1 MAEDTRKNIL
11 EVDVV
16 QSIDKTDTVLVNDSG
31 SLKQVSVETLVSS
44 GIPDQYVT
52 ESELNGKGYATTT
65 AMNSGLNEKIDKNQ
79 GSSNSGKYLSVGSDG
94 NVKLVDA
101 PSSGG
106 GIIEETDPTVPA
118 WAKNPTKPTYTADE
132 VGALSDDTE
141 IPIKTSDLTNDSGFI
156 TNEDIPE
163 KLPNPQKIIFT
174 GAVSAEYDGSLQ
186 QTINIPT
193 GGGTGGGTT
202 DYNDLSN
209 KPRLGGVTLEGNK
222 TLDDIGAQPKG
233 NYLTDVPQAS
243 STIIGGIKAESA
255 STEDTVPVKIK
266 SDGTLA
272 VPTYPEV
279 GSGTGGITV
288 SYDAERQAIVF
299 TSSSGGGNDVISQE
313 QIQQAVNAYLEDNP
327 VSGMTDEQ
335 VQQLNQV
342 VADVAEKL
350 NSNFGSDNAG
360 KYLVVGD
367 DGEIIVS
374 DAPVIS
380 DDQVKT
386 AVNAYLEENPVQ
398 GGITE
403 EQKQQLEQNTQDITD
418 LRSDMEQLY
427 MDTGVEYHEYTEAE
441 VEIKRA
447 AYNSFYDGTETPNG
461 TSTSTVL
468 FKTPQKIRVEN
479 NHTQDITVTASR
491 FANSDD
497 YESATY
503 TPGSKNDNA
512 RRDGSFLN
520 ETIPMGESV
529 TFDTYEYGSSGA
541 EYIQLR
547 FQPGTWNN
555 AWNNIKVYAIYDS
568 WRPTYTLP
576 EVNGIYEE
584 DIPVR
589 YTFQGT
595 NYALNSQELIAVAP
609 YYPDFTYNIRG
620 GNYETTAMKTLD
632 VIYLMDNSIFDG
644 YHDNIFNR
652 YFTSGHKNIPCIF
665 PEKTTTTQYDTSVN
679 AGANSDYAWAYF
691 KTPPETELIGPKWVA
706 IIGMYK
712 INHSASEDLGQEYY
726 NEQIQTLN
734 DSGPQLRYV
743 TKFNDKNAPR
753 RLLSTYVKRVDKQ
766 SDGTYY
772 TSILKQS
779 DNPLAGKKWT
789 LFGDSLTDAYGG
801 HDLTGNYFASKIAR
815 EFGMILDNRAKGGG
829 NINSGA
835 NGNYTSIN
843 GCACLDQ
850 LISDVEDGIT
860 DPPDYITVAY
870 GTNGYTAQN
879 GTVDDTSENKETT
892 CGAVKYFIE
901 KCTEK
906 FPNAFLGFVLPP
918 LGSWKAEDGQQFP
931 NVNKDVD
938 TAREAI
944 KSVLDL
950 PEYGGIPY
958 IDMSKKSG
966 ITLDML
972 PDKIHISTD
981 QTNLKYYRAL
991 RGFLITAGV

>member
-1 MAEDTRKNIL
+1 M
-11 EVDVV
+11 
-16 QSIDKTDTVLVNDSG
+16 
-31 SLKQVSVETLVSS
+31 
-44 GIPDQYVT
+44 
-52 ESELNGKGYATTT
+52 ATTEELL
-65 AMNSGLNEKIDKNQ
+65 AQLENNPEM
-79 GSSNSGKYLSVGSDG
+79 YASDESQE
-94 NVKLVDA
+94 LV
-101 PSSGG
+101 
-106 GIIEETDPTVPA
+106 I
-118 WAKNPTKPTYTADE
+118 
-132 VGALSDDTE
+132 DTE
-141 IPIKTSDLTNDSGFI
+141 TR
-156 TNEDIPE
+156 
-163 KLPNPQKIIFT
+163 
-174 GAVSAEYDGSLQ
+174 
-186 QTINIPT
+186 TINIPASET
-193 GGGTGGGTT
+193 LFGVKGDKNIERKYFRCPRIVG
-202 DYNDLSN
+202 DNVDLSTHLIYIAYVYTESN
-209 KPRLGGVTLEGNK
+209 SGSIFPTIGIQPYHCDDVEVDG
-222 TLDDIGAQPKG
+222 DDITFSWKLSDHVFQSAGFIAFKMYAKEKEDSPYTVFNTAPAIGTVLYTIGDGEESVVSEYPDIINQLLAEMESVQEIATPEAMQGYVNDYFAENPPSGVEVDTTLTQSGKAADAKATGDELAKRIVAPEEEGTEGQVLTKDADG
-233 NYLTDVPQAS
+233 NNVWKTGMAGLEDGSVT
-243 STIIGGIKAESA
+243 
-255 STEDTVPVKIK
+255 TEK
-266 SDGTLA
+266 L
-272 VPTYPEV
+272 
-279 GSGTGGITV
+279 
-288 SYDAERQAIVF
+288 
-299 TSSSGGGNDVISQE
+299 SQE
-313 QIQQAVNAYLEDNP
+313 LANEL
-327 VSGMTDEQ
+327 
-335 VQQLNQV
+335 
-342 VADVAEKL
+342 
-350 NSNFGSDNAG
+350 
-360 KYLVVGD
+360 
-367 DGEIIVS
+367 
-374 DAPVIS
+374 
-380 DDQVKT
+380 
-386 AVNAYLEENPVQ
+386 
-398 GGITE
+398 
-403 EQKQQLEQNTQDITD
+403 DIE
-418 LRSDMEQLY
+418 R
-427 MDTGVEYHEYTEAE
+427 HEYTEVE

-468 FKTPQKIRVEN
+468 FKTPQKIRIEN

-503 TPGSKNDNA
+503 TPGTKDNNA

-520 ETIPMGESV
+520 GTIPMGESV

-547 FQPGTWNN
+547 FQPGTWSN

-576 EVNGIYEE
+576 EANGIYEE

-589 YTFQGT
+589 YTFQGASH
-595 NYALNSQELIAVAP
+595 ALNKQQLIAVMP

-620 GNYETTAMKTLD
+620 GDYETVVVNSLD
-632 VIYLMDNSIFDG
+632 VFYLVDDSIFEG
-644 YHDNIFNR
+644 YHTNAFNKYYDAR
-652 YFTSGHKNIPCIF
+652 YSYVPCIF
-665 PEKTTTTQYDTSVN
+665 PKNGKTIQYDTSVN
-679 AGANSDYAWAYF
+679 AGQNAEYAWAYH

-706 IIGMYK
+706 ISKMYS
-712 INHSASEDLGQEYY
+712 ISHAASEDLGQEYY

-829 NINSGA
+829 NINTGA

-931 NVNKDVD
+931 NANKDVD